1 MITSKNN
8 ELVKESAS
16 LKEKKYRDEK
26 GMYLVEGY
34 KMVREA
40 LLARKKVLRLIGTE
54 AAFKES
60 GIENLIEDNP
70 GFSGE
75 IVVVSEDVLSRISD
89 CKTPQGLA
97 CVLKKEEYFA
107 EPPVG
112 NSILLDGVSDPGN
125 MGTIIRTAAA
135 VGVKDVYLV
144 DCCDPFSPKV
154 VRSSMSGIYSVRLHF
169 IGYDDYG
176 KVFKNTE
183 LIAADMGGESIF
195 GYKPSGNFC
204 IAVGNEAGGLSE
216 KTIKV
221 ANKIASIPMTKN
233 AESLNVGVAL
243 SVMLYELTLGSGG
256 KLAE

>member
-40 LLARKKVLRLIGTE
+40 LLAKKKVVRLIGTE
-54 AAFKES
+54 AAIRES
-60 GIENLIEDNP
+60 GIEKYMADTPDLKVET
-70 GFSGE
+70 
-75 IVVVSEDVLSRISD
+75 VVVSEDVLSRISD
-89 CKTPQGLA
+89 CKTPQGLV
-97 CVLKKEEYFA
+97 CVLKKEEYSA
-107 EPPVG
+107 EPPEG
-112 NSILLDGVSDPGN
+112 NCILLDGVSDPGN

-135 VGVKDVYLV
+135 VGVKDIYLV
-144 DCCDPFSPKV
+144 GCCDPFSPKV

-169 IGYDDYG
+169 IGYDDYE
-176 KVFKNTE
+176 KVFKNVE
-183 LIAADMGGESIF
+183 LIAADMGGENIF

-204 IAVGNEAGGLSE
+204 IAVGNEANGLSE
-216 KTIKV
+216 KTKKA
-221 ANKIASIPMTKN
+221 ANMIASIPMTKN

>member
-8 ELVKESAS
+8 QLVKELAS

-26 GMYLVEGY
+26 GLYLVEGY

-40 LLARKKVLRLIGTE
+40 LLAKKKVKTLVGTE
-54 AAFKES
+54 TAYKES
-60 GIENLIEDNP
+60 GIEKLMSDKLDLAVETI
-70 GFSGE
+70 F
-75 IVVVSEDVLSRISD
+75 VSEDVLSRISD

-97 CVLKKEEYFA
+97 CVLKKEEYSA

-135 VGVKDVYLV
+135 VGVKDIYLV
-144 DCCDPFSPKV
+144 NCCDPFSPKV

-169 IGYDDYG
+169 IGYDDYE
-176 KVFKNTE
+176 KVFKYTE
-183 LIAADMGGESIF
+183 LNAADRGGENIF
-195 GYKPSGNFC
+195 GYKPSGKFC
-204 IAVGNEAGGLSE
+204 IAVGNEANGLNE
-216 KTIKV
+216 KTKKV
-221 ANKIASIPMTKN
+221 ADKIASIPMTKN

>member
-8 ELVKESAS
+8 ELVKELAS

-26 GMYLVEGY
+26 GLYLVEGY

-40 LLARKKVLRLIGTE
+40 LLAKKKVVRLVGTENAFEQSGIGKLIGDGDDF
-54 AAFKES
+54 A
-60 GIENLIEDNP
+60 I
-70 GFSGE
+70 E
-75 IVVVSEDVLSRISD
+75 IVIVSEEVLSRISD

-97 CVLKKEEYFA
+97 CVLKKEEYSD

-135 VGVKDVYLV
+135 VGVKDIYLV
-144 DCCDPFSPKV
+144 NCCDPFSPKV

-169 IGYDDYG
+169 IGYDDYE
-176 KVFKNTE
+176 KIFKGIE
-183 LIAADMGGESIF
+183 LIAADMGGENIF

-204 IAVGNEAGGLSE
+204 IAVGNEANGLGE
-216 KTIKV
+216 KTIKA